1 MTDIKIYFN
10 VDTKKR
16 TKVFL
21 FLTMLPENFAYICG
35 VLNVGDSK
43 FVRYAKFQF
52 YRCRLVRKYAPDYE
66 TAFARVLS
74 LHHASF
80 RYLLFFI
87 QRS

>member
-21 FLTMLPENFAYICG
+21 FLTMPPENFAYICG

-52 YRCRLVRKYAPDYE
+52 Y
-66 TAFARVLS
+66 
-74 LHHASF
+74 
-80 RYLLFFI
+80 
-87 QRS
+87 

>member
-21 FLTMLPENFAYICG
+21 FLAMLPENFTYICG

-43 FVRYAKFQF
+43 FVRYAKF
-52 YRCRLVRKYAPDYE
+52 RLVRKYAPDYE
-66 TAFARVLS
+66 AAFARVLS

>member
-1 MTDIKIYFN
+1 MADIKIYFN

-35 VLNVGDSK
+35 VLDVGDSK

-52 YRCRLVRKYAPDYE
+52 YCCRLVRKYAPDYE
-66 TAFARVLS
+66 AAFARVFS
-74 LHHASF
+74 LPRDSF
-80 RYLLFFI
+80 GYLLFFV
-87 QRS
+87 